1 MNIYQL
7 NNQEIKRE
15 MKAFHKTVYGKTTL
29 LLSSCVPVIT
39 LIILLVILSS
49 SVCAPCVLWFLFLP
63 MMLLFLLLLI
73 SFVMGSIH
81 YYNKLETYIQ
91 LQGKKK

>member
-29 LLSSCVPVIT
+29 LLSFCVPVIT
-39 LIILLVILSS
+39 LIIL
-49 SVCAPCVLWFLFLP
+49 
-63 MMLLFLLLLI
+63 
-73 SFVMGSIH
+73 H
-81 YYNKLETYIQ
+81 
-91 LQGKKK
+91 